1 MSDPFVI
8 GSYIATY
15 GLIVGYAVSLVVRIR
30 LAQRRG

>member
-15 GLIVGYAVSLVVRIR
+15 GLIAGYALSLAVRIR
-30 LAQRRG
+30 RAQRRG

>member
-15 GLIVGYAVSLVVRIR
+15 GLIAVYAVSLVVRIR
-30 LAQRRG
+30 RAQRRG

>member
-15 GLIVGYAVSLVVRIR
+15 GLIAAYAVSLVVRIR
-30 LAQRRG
+30 RAQRRG

>member
-15 GLIVGYAVSLVVRIR
+15 GLIGVYAVSLVVRIR
-30 LAQRRG
+30 RAQRRG